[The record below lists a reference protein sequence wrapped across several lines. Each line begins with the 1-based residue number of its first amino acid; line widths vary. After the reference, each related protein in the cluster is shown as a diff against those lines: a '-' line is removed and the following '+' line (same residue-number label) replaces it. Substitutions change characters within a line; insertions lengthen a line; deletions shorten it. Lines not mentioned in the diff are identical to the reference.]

1 MKQILTKVLLVVMA
15 AALVLTCTACGKDDE
30 KNRLEQEN
38 ASLQAQLDALNAQM
52 ESIEVSNSEGLK
64 DWHMSASV
72 WEGAS
77 GATVSLSA
85 VPGSYQEG
93 QSALFSV
100 RLNGFEVASV
110 VCDWNGTSYTAAAE
124 LESSD
129 GYSYYVILVGADGTK
144 EQIALNTPENTVDD
158 TLVNLQSSM
167 AAYGNI
173 IVDNWGGDENTLT
186 LDSGFIQVQ
195 LPRITADG
203 STGADLKEANLVFQ
217 LNGEEIQRRKIDLP
231 AGEGEGSYELAFQN
245 ISFDMPEMQ
254 SDYQLD
260 LWLMVTLTDGQTI
273 SSSGGSWYH
282 SDQGLMM
289 VVG

>member
-1 MKQILTKVLLVVMA
+1 MKKMMTKLLLIVMI
-15 AALVLTCTACGKDDE
+15 AALMLTCTACRDDE
-30 KNRLEQEN
+30 KNRLEEEN
-38 ASLQAQLDALNAQM
+38 AALQAQLDELNAQM

-77 GATVSLSA
+77 GATVSMSA
-85 VPGSYQEG
+85 VPGAYHEG

-110 VCDWNGTSYTAAAE
+110 TCAWNGTSYTADAE
-124 LESSD
+124 LEASD
-129 GYSYYVILVGADGTK
+129 GYSYYITLIGADGTK

-167 AAYGNI
+167 VAYGNV
-173 IVDNWGGDENTLT
+173 IVDRWEGDENTLT
-186 LDSGFIQVQ
+186 LNAGFIQVQ
-195 LPRITADG
+195 LPRISNG
-203 STGADLKEANLVFQ
+203 GKADLQKAALVFQ
-217 LNGEEIQRRKIDLP
+217 LNGSEIQRRALDLP
-231 AGEGEGSYELAFQN
+231 AGEGEGSYELAFEN
-245 ISFDMPEMQ
+245 ISFDMPEME

-260 LWLMVTLTDGQTI
+260 LWLEITLTDSQVIT
-273 SSSGGSWYH
+273 SSGGSWYH
-282 SDQGLMM
+282 SADGLMM

>member
-1 MKQILTKVLLVVMA
+1 MKKILTKLLLVVMI
-15 AALVLTCTACGKDDE
+15 AALVLTCAACGKDDE
-30 KNRLEQEN
+30 KNRLEEEN
-38 ASLQAQLDALNAQM
+38 AALQAQLDALNAQM

-85 VPGSYQEG
+85 VPGNYHEG

-110 VCDWNGTSYTAAAE
+110 TCAWNGTSYTADAE

-129 GYSYYVILVGADGTK
+129 GYSYYVTLIGADGTK

-173 IVDNWGGDENTLT
+173 IVDNWGGDQNTLT

-195 LPRITADG
+195 LPRIAADG
-203 STGADLKEANLVFQ
+203 TSADLKEANLVFQ
-217 LNGEEIQRRKIDLP
+217 LNGEELQRRKVDLP

-245 ISFDMPEMQ
+245 ISFDMPEME

-260 LWLMVTLTDGQTI
+260 LWLVVTLTDGQTLT
-273 SSSGGSWYH
+273 SSGGSWYH

>member
-1 MKQILTKVLLVVMA
+1 MKKILTKLLVCLLA
-15 AALVLTCTACGKDDE
+15 AALAITCAACGKDND
-30 KNRLEQEN
+30 KNRLEEEN
-38 ASLQAQLDALNAQM
+38 AALQAQLDALNAQM
-52 ESIEVSNSEGLK
+52 ESIEASNSEGLK

-85 VPGSYQEG
+85 VPGGYHDG
-93 QSALFSV
+93 QTALFSV

-110 VCDWNGTSYTAAAE
+110 VCAWNGTSYTAEAE

-129 GYSYYVILVGADGTK
+129 GYSYYMTLIGADGSK

-167 AAYGNI
+167 AAYGNV
-173 IVDNWGGDENTLT
+173 IVDNWSGDDNTIT

-195 LPRITADG
+195 LPRIGTG
-203 STGADLKEANLVFQ
+203 SSDVKLQEANLVFQ
-217 LNGEEIQRRKIDLP
+217 LNGEEIQRRKLDLP

-245 ISFDMPEMQ
+245 ISFDMPEME

-260 LWLMVTLTDGQTI
+260 LWLVVTLTDGAEIT
-273 SSSGGSWYH
+273 SSGGSWYH
-282 SDQGLMM
+282 SADGLMM

>member
-1 MKQILTKVLLVVMA
+1 MKKIFTKLLLILMIGALL
-15 AALVLTCTACGKDDE
+15 LSCTACGKDDE
-30 KNRLEQEN
+30 KTRLEEEN
-38 ASLQAQLDALNAQM
+38 AALQAQLDELNAQM
-52 ESIEVSNSEGLK
+52 ESIEVSNSESLK

-85 VPGSYQEG
+85 VPGSYHEG
-93 QSALFSV
+93 QTALFSV

-110 VCDWNGTSYTAAAE
+110 TCAWNGTSYTAEAE

-129 GYSYYVILVGADGTK
+129 GYSYYITLIGADGTK

-173 IVDNWGGDENTLT
+173 IVDGWSGDDNTLT

-195 LPRITADG
+195 LPRITANG
-203 STGADLKEANLVFQ
+203 STADLKEVNLVFQ

-231 AGEGEGSYELAFQN
+231 AGEGQGSYEQAFQN
-245 ISFDMPEMQ
+245 ISFDMPEME

-260 LWLMVTLTDGQTI
+260 LWLVVTLTDGQEI

-282 SDQGLMM
+282 SDEGLMM

>member
-1 MKQILTKVLLVVMA
+1 MKKILTKLLLVVMI
-15 AALVLTCTACGKDDE
+15 AALVLTCAACGKDDE
-30 KNRLEQEN
+30 KNRLEEEN
-38 ASLQAQLDALNAQM
+38 AALQAQLDALNAQM
-52 ESIEVSNSEGLK
+52 ESIEVSNSEALK

-85 VPGSYQEG
+85 VPGNYHEG

-110 VCDWNGTSYTAAAE
+110 TCAWNGTSYTADAE

-129 GYSYYVILVGADGTK
+129 GYSYYVTLIGADGTK

-173 IVDNWGGDENTLT
+173 IVDNWGGDQNTLT

-195 LPRITADG
+195 LPRIAADG
-203 STGADLKEANLVFQ
+203 TSADLKEANLVFQ
-217 LNGEEIQRRKIDLP
+217 LNGEELQRRKVDLP

-245 ISFDMPEMQ
+245 ISFDMPEME

-260 LWLMVTLTDGQTI
+260 LWLVVTLTDGQTLT
-273 SSSGGSWYH
+273 SSGGSWYH

>member
-1 MKQILTKVLLVVMA
+1 MKKMMTKLLLVLMIG
-15 AALVLTCTACGKDDE
+15 ALMIACTACGDDE
-30 KNRLEQEN
+30 KTRLEEEN
-38 ASLQAQLDALNAQM
+38 AALQAQLDELNAQM
-52 ESIEVSNSEGLK
+52 ESIEVSNSEGLR

-85 VPGSYQEG
+85 VPGSYHEG
-93 QSALFSV
+93 QTALFSV
-100 RLNGFEVASV
+100 RLNGYEVASV
-110 VCDWNGTSYTAAAE
+110 TCQWNGTSYTADAE

-129 GYSYYVILVGADGTK
+129 GYGYYVTLIGADGTK

-173 IVDNWGGDENTLT
+173 IVDNWDGNEEELT
-186 LDSGFIQVQ
+186 LVSGFVQVQ
-195 LPRITADG
+195 LPRIT
-203 STGADLKEANLVFQ
+203 STGGEVDVNQVNLVFQ
-217 LNGEEIQRRKIDLP
+217 LNGSEIQRMPLDLP

-245 ISFDMPEMQ
+245 ISFDMPEME

-260 LWLMVTLTDGQTI
+260 LWLEVSLTNGQTI

-282 SDQGLMM
+282 SDEGLMM

>member
-1 MKQILTKVLLVVMA
+1 MKKMMTKLLLVLMIG
-15 AALVLTCTACGKDDE
+15 ALMIACTACGDDE
-30 KNRLEQEN
+30 KTRLEEEN
-38 ASLQAQLDALNAQM
+38 AALQAQLDELNAQM
-52 ESIEVSNSEGLK
+52 ESIEVSNSEGLR

-85 VPGSYQEG
+85 VPGSYHEG
-93 QSALFSV
+93 QTALFSV
-100 RLNGFEVASV
+100 RLNGYEVASV
-110 VCDWNGTSYTAAAE
+110 TCQWNGTSYTADAE

-129 GYSYYVILVGADGTK
+129 GYGYYVTLIGADGTK

-173 IVDNWGGDENTLT
+173 IVDNWDGNEEELT
-186 LDSGFIQVQ
+186 LVSGFVQVQ
-195 LPRITADG
+195 LPRIT
-203 STGADLKEANLVFQ
+203 STGGEVDVNQVNLVFQ
-217 LNGEEIQRRKIDLP
+217 LNGSEIQRMPLDLP

-245 ISFDMPEMQ
+245 ISFDMPEME

-260 LWLMVTLTDGQTI
+260 LWLEVSLTNGQTI

-282 SDQGLMM
+282 SADGLMM

>member
-1 MKQILTKVLLVVMA
+1 MKKITTKLLLIVMI
-15 AALVLTCTACGKDDE
+15 AALMLTCAACGNDE
-30 KNRLEQEN
+30 KARLEEEN
-38 ASLQAQLDALNAQM
+38 AALQAQLDALNAQM
-52 ESIEVSNSEGLK
+52 ESIETSSTEGLK

-77 GATVSLSA
+77 GATVSMSA
-85 VPGSYQEG
+85 IPGSYHEG
-93 QSALFSV
+93 QSAVFSV

-110 VCDWNGTSYTAAAE
+110 TCAWNGTSYTADAE

-129 GYSYYVILVGADGTK
+129 GYSYYITLIGADGTK

-173 IVDNWGGDENTLT
+173 IVDRWEGDTDTLT
-186 LDSGFIQVQ
+186 LNAGFIQVQ
-195 LPRITADG
+195 LPRISATGGDVDLQKAD
-203 STGADLKEANLVFQ
+203 LVFQ
-217 LNGEEIQRRKIDLP
+217 LNGSEIQRRPLELP
-231 AGEGEGSYELAFQN
+231 AGEGEGSYELAFEN
-245 ISFDMPEMQ
+245 ISFDMPEME

-260 LWLMVTLTDGQTI
+260 LWLEVTLTDSQVI